1 MMTKNTLTQ
10 KREESLEQYIAR
22 IKSMT
27 NEEIQNAAEAQRV
40 DVLESYRKATKPSS
54 YKRRVYH
61 K

>member
-1 MMTKNTLTQ
+1 MTNNNSLHQRRGET
-10 KREESLEQYIAR
+10 LEQYIAR

-54 YKRRVYH
+54 YRRKVYH

>member
-1 MMTKNTLTQ
+1 MTQNVLTQ
-10 KREESLEQYIAR
+10 RKGESLEQYITR

-27 NEEIQNAAEAQRV
+27 NEEIQNAAEVQRA

-54 YKRRVYH
+54 YRRKVYH